1 VRDQREVDSLRKEG
15 AELHTLK
22 QGDMSHHS
30 EKQLLGVKLFQA
42 IKTNAFV
49 VNTGGELEGIN

>member
-1 VRDQREVDSLRKEG
+1 
-15 AELHTLK
+15 
-22 QGDMSHHS
+22 MSHHS

-49 VNTGGELEGIN
+49 VNAGSELEGIN